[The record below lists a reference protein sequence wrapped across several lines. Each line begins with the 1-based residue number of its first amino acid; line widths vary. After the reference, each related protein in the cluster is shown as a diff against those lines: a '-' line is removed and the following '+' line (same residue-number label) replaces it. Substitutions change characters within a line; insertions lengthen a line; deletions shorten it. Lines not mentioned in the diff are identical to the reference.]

1 MPPDSGG
8 YLAIERAYQGAP
20 SAHPKGMALPAL
32 RFVEALD
39 RGFNPALRTSPCA
52 ASGRSNVT
60 ALAGSWSGPSMK
72 EVIRSADPRIAALID
87 RQATQNRGRDQLG
100 LDRIVA
106 LLEAVGRPQDGLPPV
121 FHVAGTNGKGSTC
134 AFLRAAFEA
143 AGKRVHAFTSPH
155 LVRYNERIR
164 IAGELIDDGYLAE
177 LMARTLDV
185 NEEIG
190 ASLFE
195 VNTAVAFL
203 AFRENQADACILEVG
218 LGGRLDATNVIERPA
233 VCGIAS
239 LGLDHQAFLGTTM
252 IDVATEKAGIAKRG
266 VPLVTQLYPPPIAER
281 IGEIA
286 HDAGAIWEP
295 RGLHWEA
302 VVRPGKLRY
311 SDRDGA
317 LDLPLPRLPGKHQ
330 ALNGALAVAML
341 RHQSQISIPPSAYTA
356 AMGWAQWPA
365 RLQQLH
371 GGPLFHML
379 PRGSELWVDGGHNP
393 SAARLV
399 ADFAKRQW
407 TDRIPLVLLFAS
419 LQSKDAH
426 GTLRP
431 FKGIAKE
438 VLTLPIDG
446 HECRTPRELA
456 DLAESMGL
464 PARPC
469 PSLSSAMT
477 ALAKPA
483 RVLVFGSLYLAGEL
497 LALNGP
503 LPD

>member
-1 MPPDSGG
+1 
-8 YLAIERAYQGAP
+8 
-20 SAHPKGMALPAL
+20 
-32 RFVEALD
+32 
-39 RGFNPALRTSPCA
+39 
-52 ASGRSNVT
+52 
-60 ALAGSWSGPSMK
+60 MK
-72 EVIRSADPRIAALID
+72 EVIRSSDPRIAALID
-87 RQATQNRGRDQLG
+87 RQATQNRDRDQLG
-100 LDRIVA
+100 LDRITA
-106 LLEAVGRPQDGLPPV
+106 LLEAVGRPQDRLPPV
-121 FHVAGTNGKGSTC
+121 LHVAGTNGKGSTC
-134 AFLRAAFEA
+134 AFLRAALEA

-164 IAGELIDDGYLAE
+164 IGGNLIEDGHLSE
-177 LMARTLDV
+177 LMSRVLDA
-185 NEEIG
+185 NDEIG

-203 AFRENQADACILEVG
+203 AFSESDADACILEVG
-218 LGGRLDATNVIERPA
+218 LGGRLDATNVIERPL

-239 LGLDHQAFLGTTM
+239 LGLDHEAFLGSTLNE
-252 IDVATEKAGIAKRG
+252 VASEKAGIAKRG
-266 VPLVTQLYPPPIAER
+266 VPLVTQLYPATIAER

-286 HDAGAIWEP
+286 HDVGAVWEP

-302 VVRPGKLRY
+302 GVRQGKLRY
-311 SDRDGA
+311 RDRDGA

-341 RHQSQISIPPSAYTA
+341 RNQSEIPIPASAFGA
-356 AMGWAQWPA
+356 AMGWAHWPA

-371 GGPLFHML
+371 GGPLFAML
-379 PRGSELWVDGGHNP
+379 PKGSELWVDGGHNP
-393 SAARLV
+393 SAAQLV
-399 ADFAKRQW
+399 ADYAKRHW
-407 TDRIPLVLLFAS
+407 ADRLPLELLFAS
-419 LQSKDAH
+419 LQNKDAH

-431 FKGIAKE
+431 FKGIAQE

-456 DLAESMGL
+456 HMAESMGL

-469 PSLSSAMT
+469 ANLASAMT

-497 LALNGP
+497 LTLNGP